1 MKTVKTKGI
10 IIAEKIM
17 SDFDKM
23 LTILTPNM
31 GKIECVAKGR
41 RPKSLLMAGTQF
53 LCFGD
58 YMLYKGGENYSMNSC
73 ETIEL
78 FYNIRTDLDK
88 LKYAVYITK
97 IINDVTT
104 ENQNNYK
111 ILQLYLNTLYVI
123 SNTDKDLEFV
133 TSIFRLRLL
142 SIIGYRPEIE
152 ECKTC
157 KEKENLTKFS
167 IRDNGFKCTA
177 CGKQDKGA
185 IDMSETTKDA
195 IRYII
200 LSDAKK
206 IYSFQVPKESIEELK
221 IISKLYLT
229 EKLEK
234 EYKM

>member
-1 MKTVKTKGI
+1 
-10 IIAEKIM
+10 
-17 SDFDKM
+17 
-23 LTILTPNM
+23 
-31 GKIECVAKGR
+31 
-41 RPKSLLMAGTQF
+41 
-53 LCFGD
+53 
-58 YMLYKGGENYSMNSC
+58 MNSC

-123 SNTDKDLEFV
+123 SNTNKDLEFV